1 MTEVRSN
8 RSRRRADSASGNLV
22 MVPAWPGQP
31 TCEQLAV
38 LASRGQRPRTDYVE
52 LARALNA
59 EVMDMEYL
67 EKRATAIARFMARH
81 VGTPPAQVIEAFLR
95 QEQYAHVVA
104 RADRLGL
111 PLALLMKLARSE
123 SKVVLISVW
132 LSRPKKAIFLRP
144 LRAHT
149 HLNAIVNYG
158 STQMTIAAERLKV
171 PRDKLYHLPQP
182 VDELFW
188 HPVDTPLG
196 NSVSAVGWEARDY
209 PTLLAAVRGLPVR
222 TDVAVG
228 TTVFRT
234 QDPQSDL
241 APGLRPLATAPPNV
255 RVHEQLNPTD
265 LRTLYARSRFVVVPL
280 QDVDFDAGVT
290 CIAEAMAMGK
300 AVVVT
305 RTRGQVDL
313 VEEGETGLYVPPRDA
328 RALRKAI
335 KHLLARP
342 DEAARMGRAGRAVA
356 ESRLTLD
363 GWVSR
368 VVELTLLAPRVRRRP

>member
-1 MTEVRSN
+1 MTDDRPPRSG
-8 RSRRRADSASGNLV
+8 RRPDAGSGNLV

-31 TCEQLAV
+31 TCEELDL
-38 LASRGQRPRTDYVE
+38 LASGGQRPRTDYVE

-59 EVMDMEYL
+59 DVLDMEYL
-67 EKRATAIARFMARH
+67 EKRATAISRCMARS
-81 VGTPPAQVIEAFLR
+81 VGTPPAQVAEAFLR
-95 QEQYAHVVA
+95 RKHYAHVVA

-111 PLALLMKLARSE
+111 PLALLWKLARGK

-132 LSRPKKAIFLRP
+132 LSRPKKAVFLRP
-144 LRAHT
+144 FRAHT
-149 HLNAIVNYG
+149 HLHAIVNYG
-158 STQMTIAAERLKV
+158 TTQMTIAADRLKV
-171 PRDKLYHLPQP
+171 PREKLHHVPQP

-188 HPVDTPLG
+188 QPVDTPPAD
-196 NSVSAVGWEARDY
+196 VISAVGWEARDY

-222 TDVAVG
+222 TDIAVG

-234 QDPQSDL
+234 PDPHADM
-241 APGLRPLATAPPNV
+241 APGLRPLAAAPPNV
-255 RVHEQLNPTD
+255 KVHEQLSHTE

-280 QDVDFDAGVT
+280 EDVDFDAGVT

-313 VEEGETGLYVPPRDA
+313 VKEGETGLYVPAGDPT
-328 RALRKAI
+328 ALRNTI

-368 VVELTLLAPRVRRRP
+368 VVELTLAP